1 MKTLIILITALLS
14 FKGNTQ
20 ETTIEVNI
28 SDFETNEG
36 KVYVALYNSE
46 ETFLKEY
53 TVGLIG
59 GIINLKS
66 TVTFEGIENGIY
78 AISVFQDKNSNGVLD
93 TNFMGIPSEPT
104 GTSNNAKG
112 YFGPPKFEDAKFEV
126 KEEKI
131 QLNIN
136 L

>member
-59 GIINLKS
+59 EITNLKS